1 MTVLVAALL
10 AGVTAFCS
18 LAVHHRPSSRRDTGA
33 GTGSGPLRPATE
45 PAHQRPTTADVPL
58 LLELAATLLDSGLP
72 VDGVLATLGREV
84 APCRGLQPVV
94 RCLDLG
100 VSWQRAW
107 QTAPVELRG
116 IGEALAFAHLTG
128 AATAGLLR
136 SAADQALRA
145 EARRTEKEAAEL
157 GVKMVIPLGA
167 CALPA
172 FICLGIVPMVMA
184 LLPAL
189 G

>member
-1 MTVLVAALL
+1 MVLAAALL
-10 AGVTAFCS
+10 AGVTAWCS
-18 LAVHHRPSSRRDTGA
+18 LAVGRGPFSGLDPAAGSGA
-33 GTGSGPLRPATE
+33 GPLRPAPET
-45 PAHQRPTTADVPL
+45 ADQRPTTADVPL
-58 LLELAATLLDSGLP
+58 LLELAATLLDAGLP
-72 VDGVLATLGREV
+72 VDGVLATLARDV

-100 VSWQRAW
+100 ISWQRAW
-107 QTAPVELRG
+107 QAAPVELRG

-136 SAADQALRA
+136 SAADQARRA

-157 GVKMVIPLGA
+157 GVKMVIPLGV

-172 FICLGIVPMVMA
+172 FICLGIVPVVMA

>member
-1 MTVLVAALL
+1 MVLVAALL
-10 AGVTAFCS
+10 AGMTAWWS
-18 LAVHHRPSSRRDTGA
+18 LAVRRGPWAGPGPAAGPAPGA
-33 GTGSGPLRPATE
+33 GKQASGAGDQ
-45 PAHQRPTTADVPL
+45 HPTTADVPL
-58 LLELAATLLDSGLP
+58 LLELAATLLDAGLP
-72 VDGVLATLGREV
+72 VNGVLATLAREV

-100 VSWQRAW
+100 IDWQRAW
-107 QTAPVELRG
+107 QAAPAELLG

-128 AATAGLLR
+128 AATSGLLR
-136 SAADQALRA
+136 SAADQARRS

-157 GVKMVIPLGA
+157 GVKMVIPLGV

-172 FICLGIVPMVMA
+172 FICLGIVPVVMA

>member
-10 AGVTAFCS
+10 AGATAWCS
-18 LAVHHRPSSRRDTGA
+18 LAIHRGTFFGRDCVVEAERGLL
-33 GTGSGPLRPATE
+33 GSDTE
-45 PAHQRPTTADVPL
+45 SDDQRPTTADVPL
-58 LLELAATLLDSGLP
+58 LLELAATLLDAGLP
-72 VDGVLATLGREV
+72 VDGVLATLAREV

-100 VSWQRAW
+100 ISWQRAW
-107 QTAPVELRG
+107 QAAPAELRG
-116 IGEALAFAHLTG
+116 IGEALTFAYLTG

-136 SAADQALRA
+136 SAADQARRA
-145 EARRTEKEAAEL
+145 EGRRTEKEAAEL
-157 GVKMVIPLGA
+157 GVKMVIPLGI

-172 FICLGIVPMVMA
+172 FICLGIVPVVMA